1 MITTLKLIVIATIPV
16 VCGSLFSILLSY
28 LNEGAGLVIFIFS
41 ILISIGSLY
50 INISKYLLNG
60 KSAVLELSLVI
71 TVLLII
77 LCIVIGDFASKEIY
91 TFINKLRE
99 VINLY

>member
-1 MITTLKLIVIATIPV
+1 MITTLKLIGVATIPV

-28 LNEGAGLVIFIFS
+28 LNEGAGLAIFIFS

-91 TFINKLRE
+91 TFTSKLRE